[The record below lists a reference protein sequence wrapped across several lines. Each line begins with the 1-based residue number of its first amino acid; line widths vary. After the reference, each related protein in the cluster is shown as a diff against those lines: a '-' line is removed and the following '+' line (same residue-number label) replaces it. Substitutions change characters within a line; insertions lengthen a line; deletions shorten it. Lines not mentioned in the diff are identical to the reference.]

1 MKLAN
6 QLRMQ
11 KYNVEE
17 FLLKNNFFNR
27 SKEEIE
33 MIYKAL
39 KDPDSN
45 LMYLDAL
52 GLTDVDTLYKK
63 C

>member
-1 MKLAN
+1 
-6 QLRMQ
+6 
-11 KYNVEE
+11 
-17 FLLKNNFFNR
+17 
-27 SKEEIE
+27 